1 MTKYKFKGERACG
14 IVNKNVD
21 SRRAVG
27 GGGSVALSFHR
38 CKMDK
43 KDRESK
49 L

>member
-1 MTKYKFKGERACG
+1 MTKYKFKGERARG

-27 GGGSVALSFHR
+27 SGGSVVSSLHR
-38 CKMDK
+38 CNMDK